1 MVFTEDADCLPDRIS
16 VPDAAV
22 SVKTAAAHKTSVFA
36 VNEASHNKQ
45 IITYNLKM
53 LKMLMKKI
61 NAMKIYDSV
70 KLETTNNT
78 KRANAVIPI
87 EAILLEE
94 KEKVQSKNTTLED
107 YSSDGSLNYNQ
118 LQVLKSLN
126 YWN

>member
-45 IITYNLKM
+45 II

-87 EAILLEE
+87 EAIPLEE

-118 LQVLKSLN
+118 L
-126 YWN
+126 